1 MIYDDCLLTSSVD
14 LRKMLKQQENR
25 DLPSMDV
32 DSITSQISYSSAD
45 FSDRGDS
52 FNGFD
57 HQEAHHINN
66 ADKTDMLNH
75 EPEFDSYQKRLETF
89 AGWPAYSPVQPNDLA
104 AAGFFYTKWDDRVE
118 CYTCGLHLLQ
128 WKAGDDPW
136 IEHKR
141 CRSGCLFIR
150 ECENAKSYEVT
161 CSPVEASTN
170 VQEPSQP
177 SFTATFPRYGDR
189 IYDTE
194 QHGGPRADP
203 EELSYPGRPQYATQG
218 GGEGGGYG
226 NQEQS
231 YPVDTQTGFEQVY
244 YPARTQEF
252 QGIDPRYVEYTGHN
266 QTGTDRNKHVV
277 VRQGSSQVH
286 IVGSAVYRLNPENK
300 LYIHGGGQGY
310 PPQVLSERELAPV
323 HPGAHQTSRL
333 PSVETTLTGSHPG
346 PRESSQYSS
355 QVQMPGRT
363 QFPQSTVSYPP
374 SNAGP
379 LGKQVGYQYPSE
391 KSSSGENAPTFQEGS
406 SNVTHMMQPFR
417 EGDKMEYGRDALH
430 ETRASM
436 QLYETERRASREDQI
451 LQENCYSP
459 QQYPGTN
466 SERDVTGTRPQP
478 PQDRSRRQTPPG
490 RIVHGTRRPSPAFA
504 AFPVRDPS
512 LQTAQ
517 RPLIRQEEARHV
529 TSSSDLSNEHHRL
542 TTFVDWPHDHHIRP
556 WDLSA
561 SGFYYLGTGDSV
573 KCYKCSIMLHNWDPT
588 DTPWGEHKKWSPM
601 CPLVLEQFS
610 GRHHVQRQNTAPEP
624 RVPSAQEERQRRQS
638 PNDRQV
644 PFRSGHP
651 AQPVYGTWGGSEQY
665 PVSKVSNGSTP
676 RNPSTEEQ
684 RSPWYTQPMT
694 TSPEE
699 GHMTSGCQ
707 TGRTGESGSRR
718 SSETPQGPHSCS
730 PRGSTTIEFDM
741 EKLAEMGF
749 TQREIQDA
757 ITFQMETTGSTFSTF
772 PELVSALLERQQARS
787 PGCESFPQSTPQED
801 ERPPS
806 PPRLT
811 LPAGV
816 LAGMTGPRE
825 NEDFRERNCLSAVTS
840 PTTLAPNKTS
850 LRRTLSEPASRSSE
864 SEESLEEK
872 LERMQEERTCKICMD
887 AEVGVV
893 FLPCGHFSC
902 CADCATGMDFCP
914 MCRCPIQEKIRTY
927 LS

>member
-1 MIYDDCLLTSSVD
+1 
-14 LRKMLKQQENR
+14 MLKQPENR
-25 DLPSMDV
+25 DLSLMAP
-32 DSITSQISYSSAD
+32 DSITSQTSYSSD
-45 FSDRGDS
+45 FSDREFGSHTGDS

-57 HQEAHHINN
+57 HQEAQRINI
-66 ADKTDMLNH
+66 ADKTDMLNRD
-75 EPEFDSYQKRLETF
+75 PQFDSYQKRLDSF
-89 AGWPAYSPVQPNDLA
+89 SRWPDYSPMNPEALA
-104 AAGFFYTKWDDRVE
+104 AAGFFYSGTDDRVVCFE
-118 CYTCGLHLLQ
+118 CGLHLRQ
-128 WKAGDDPW
+128 WTADDDPLF
-136 IEHKR
+136 EHKR
-141 CRSGCLFIR
+141 CQPDCLFVR
-150 ECENAKSYEVT
+150 ECENEVT
-161 CSPVEASTN
+161 CRPVEASTS

-177 SFTATFPRYGDR
+177 SFTPTFQRYGDR
-189 IYDTE
+189 MYHAE
-194 QHGGPRADP
+194 RHGDPRDDP
-203 EELSYPGRPQYATQG
+203 EELLYPNRPQYATQG
-218 GGEGGGYG
+218 VGEGRVYG

-231 YPVDTQTGFEQVY
+231 YPVDTQTGFPQTY
-244 YPARTQEF
+244 YPAGIQEF
-252 QGIDPRYVEYTGHN
+252 RGRDPRFVEYTGHE

-277 VRQGSSQVH
+277 VRQGTNQVH
-286 IVGSAVYRLNPENK
+286 IVGSAVYRLNPEDK

-310 PPQVLSERELAPV
+310 TPQVRSERELQSV
-323 HPGAHQTSRL
+323 FPGTYQASRH
-333 PSVETTLTGSHPG
+333 PSVETSLTGSHPAPG
-346 PRESSQYSS
+346 VPSQYSS

-379 LGKQVGYQYPSE
+379 FVKQAAYQNPSE
-391 KSSSGENAPTFQEGS
+391 KGSAGENAPRFQEGS

-417 EGDKMEYGRDALH
+417 EGDKIEYGRDALH
-430 ETRASM
+430 QTRTSM
-436 QLYETERRASREDQI
+436 PLAERRRSREDHL
-451 LQENCYSP
+451 LQENFYNP

-466 SERDVTGTRPQP
+466 SERDVTGTKPQP

-490 RIVHGTRRPSPAFA
+490 RMVLGTRRPSPAFQ
-504 AFPVRDPS
+504 AFPVKDPS

-542 TTFVDWPHDHHIRP
+542 TTFVDWPHDHPIRA
-556 WDLSA
+556 WDLSSA
-561 SGFYYLGTGDSV
+561 GFYYLGTGDSV

-601 CPLVLEQFS
+601 CPLVLDHNSSLQ
-610 GRHHVQRQNTAPEP
+610 RVQRQNTAPEQ
-624 RVPSAQEERQRRQS
+624 RVTPAQDDRQRGRLDHG
-638 PNDRQV
+638 PNDRQM
-644 PFRSGHP
+644 PFRSGNQ
-651 AQPVYGTWGGSEQY
+651 ARPVYGTWEASEQY
-665 PVSKVSNGSTP
+665 PASKVSNGSTP

-694 TSPEE
+694 TPLGE

-707 TGRTGESGSRR
+707 TGCTEQSGPRN
-718 SSETPQGPHSCS
+718 SSENPQGPRSCS

-757 ITFQMETTGSTFSTF
+757 IAFQMETTGSNFSTF
-772 PELVSALLERQQARS
+772 SELVSALVERQQARS
-787 PGCESFPQSTPQED
+787 PGYESFPQPTTQED

-806 PPRLT
+806 PPRLD
-811 LPAGV
+811 LPADV
-816 LAGMTGPRE
+816 ISPRE
-825 NEDFRERNCLSAVTS
+825 SEGFRERNCLSAVSS
-840 PTTLAPNKTS
+840 PTTLLPDRTS
-850 LRRTLSEPASRSSE
+850 LRRTLSAPASRSSE

-902 CADCATGMDFCP
+902 CADCAKGVDSCP
-914 MCRCPIQEKIRTY
+914 MCRSPIQEMVRTY